1 MTVKLFEENLKVGDW
16 VKGKSRNGELIY
28 GYIQTI
34 NPSKKAALIN
44 VVKSDDEKMVGTTI
58 GMMDGKIEKLPL
70 QKTAHEE
77 QILSLIDL
85 ALLTKDEA
93 WFIELTAELKEYK
106 IKSKADIPSK
116 GMKALLFLLFIERK
130 AGMKSSLREEV
141 NDDIKKEKVIKDE

>member
-93 WFIELTAELKEYK
+93 WFIELTAELKRVQ
-106 IKSKADIPSK
+106 D
-116 GMKALLFLLFIERK
+116 
-130 AGMKSSLREEV
+130 
-141 NDDIKKEKVIKDE
+141 KKQG